1 MYSNIKNYIK
11 LTFEKAL
18 FNSKK
23 RIAKFILFFFAVIE
37 SIIFPIPVDPLL
49 AFMVLAEK
57 KKFFNLT
64 IICTMGSVFGGMIG
78 WLIGHYFGNDIQNLF
93 ILIPWITEEMFLK
106 VLSAHNEHG
115 NLIVFLGAFTPL
127 PFKIICVSSGI
138 FGIELIN
145 FTIMAF
151 IGRGLR
157 FFIISTL
164 VKNYG
169 EQAIKFVNER
179 LFLITTLIGVIII
192 LMFYF

>member
-23 RIAKFILFFFAVIE
+23 RIAKYILFFFALIE

-49 AFMVLAEK
+49 AFMVLADK
-57 KKFFNLT
+57 QKFFKFT
-64 IICTMGSVFGGMIG
+64 VICTLGSVVGGIIG
-78 WLIGHYFGNDIQNLF
+78 WLIGSYFGNEIQNLF
-93 ILIPWITEEMFLK
+93 ILIPWINKEMFLQ
-106 VLSAHNEHG
+106 VFSAHNDYG

-138 FGIELIN
+138 FGIELFN
-145 FTIMAF
+145 FIIMSF

-157 FFIISTL
+157 FFIISIL
-164 VKNYG
+164 VKSYG
-169 EQAIKFVNER
+169 EQAIKFLNER
-179 LFLITTLIGVIII
+179 LFILTTLIGLIIV
-192 LMFYF
+192 LTFYL